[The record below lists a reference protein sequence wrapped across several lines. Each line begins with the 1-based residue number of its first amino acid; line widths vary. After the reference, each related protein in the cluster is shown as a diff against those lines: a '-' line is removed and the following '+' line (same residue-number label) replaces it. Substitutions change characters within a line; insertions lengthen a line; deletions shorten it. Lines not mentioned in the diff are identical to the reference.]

1 MPRPLRAVAFGG
13 PAEGTRAAGARALGR
28 FAVGA
33 LVLCFLGAVL
43 LLDIDAGTLIHQ
55 GTGIL
60 LFLSTCAAAVA
71 FPAVGIR
78 LPPPVLAWGAC
89 AVSVVS
95 LACSTALGVMA
106 GGASG
111 PDDAS
116 DTYTL
121 FEPVALTVLLH
132 LTARRGSPK
141 GTAVALPLLLSALVL
156 RPLVVEVD
164 EGSSIVALILT
175 LVGSGALASGL
186 TVRLVVASRRQHA
199 EQIRLEQRLAFA
211 RDLHDF
217 VAHHI
222 SGIVVQAQGAR
233 AVAAKKPEA
242 VGDALELIESTGAE
256 ALGAMRKMVGAL
268 RQDAAPDPRTPGAD
282 GVRALVAE
290 CRIPGVQVDLVEAG
304 PVDAL
309 PADAVRLVERVVMEA
324 LTNIRKHARSCTV
337 VRVSLDVSRRRVI
350 ARIADDGR
358 PGTSDGAG
366 YGLRGLREVTGAAG
380 GTLTAGPGTADE
392 TASGTDVGSG
402 AGTGWVVRL
411 ELPRPLR
418 QATR

>member
-1 MPRPLRAVAFGG
+1 MSRPRRTAALGG
-13 PAEGTRAAGARALGR
+13 PIDGIRALGACAVGR
-28 FAVGA
+28 FAVSA

-43 LLDIDAGTLIHQ
+43 LLDIDTGTLMRQ

-60 LFLSTCAAAVA
+60 LVLSTSAAAGV

-89 AVSVVS
+89 AVPLVS
-95 LACSTALGVMA
+95 LACSVALGVTA
-106 GGASG
+106 GGPSG

-141 GTAVALPLLLSALVL
+141 GTAVALPLLLAALVL

-175 LVGSGALASGL
+175 LVGGGALASGL

-233 AVAAKKPEA
+233 AMAAKKPEM
-242 VGDALELIESTGAE
+242 VGEALELIESTGAE
-256 ALGAMRKMVGAL
+256 ALGAMRTMVGAL
-268 RQDAAPDPRTPGAD
+268 RQDTAPGPRTPGAD
-282 GVRALVAE
+282 GVRALVAD

-337 VRVSLDVSRRRVI
+337 VRVSLDVSGRRVI
-350 ARIADDGR
+350 TRVVDDGR
-358 PGTSDGAG
+358 PGPSDGAG
-366 YGLRGLREVTGAAG
+366 YGLRGLREVTDAAG
-380 GTLTAGPGTADE
+380 GILTAGPRTAG
-392 TASGTDVGSG
+392 ALGPGTD
-402 AGTGWVVRL
+402 AGTGWVVAL
-411 ELPRPLR
+411 ELPYPLR